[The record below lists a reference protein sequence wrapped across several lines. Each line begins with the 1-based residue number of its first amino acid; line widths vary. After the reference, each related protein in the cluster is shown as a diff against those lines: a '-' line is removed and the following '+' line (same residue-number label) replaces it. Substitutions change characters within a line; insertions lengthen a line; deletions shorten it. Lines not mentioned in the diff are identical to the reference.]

1 MNFLLSFLVQL
12 FIFGTALFLG
22 NQFTGTGLNSD
33 WYKNLILPPWQ
44 PPGWAF
50 GVAWS
55 SILFTFSAAM
65 AIIIPYNKIF
75 SFENNFISLFWSQII
90 LNFIWNVL
98 FFKFQLTL
106 ISFIEILALLILV
119 ILITIRSFNLSI
131 LSGILCLPYAVWLVI
146 ACSLNGFIWLK
157 N

>member
-1 MNFLLSFLVQL
+1 MNFLLSFFVQI
-12 FIFGTALFLG
+12 FIFGLALFVG

-44 PPGWAF
+44 PPGWVF

-75 SFENNFISLFWSQII
+75 SFENNFISLFWAQII
-90 LNFIWNVL
+90 LNVIWNVL
-98 FFKFQLTL
+98 FFKFQLSL
-106 ISFIEILALLILV
+106 FSFIEILALLILV
-119 ILITIRSFNLSI
+119 VLITIRSFNFSI